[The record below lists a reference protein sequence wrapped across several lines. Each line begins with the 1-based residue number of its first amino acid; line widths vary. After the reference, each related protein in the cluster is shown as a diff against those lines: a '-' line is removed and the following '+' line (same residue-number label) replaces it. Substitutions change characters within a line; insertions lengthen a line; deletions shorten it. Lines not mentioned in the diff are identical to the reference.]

1 MSRAERRR
9 SKREKKRQAG
19 ESARK
24 AQQLAELA
32 LAREELQGRSA
43 AEWLNLFNE
52 HQGTPEACPGGHPEL
67 AFASATFGADSMR
80 KDHVCPAC
88 GVGETGR
95 RAIEN
100 RQGE

>member
-67 AFASATFGADSMR
+67 AFASATFGADSLR
-80 KDHVCPAC
+80 EDHVCPAC

-95 RAIEN
+95 RATEN

>member
-1 MSRAERRR
+1 MSRAERRG

-52 HQGTPEACPGGHPEL
+52 HQGTPEACPGG
-67 AFASATFGADSMR
+67 ASR
-80 KDHVCPAC
+80 
-88 GVGETGR
+88 VGLCLGYFR
-95 RAIEN
+95 CRLHA
-100 RQGE
+100 RGPCLSGLWRWGDGPPGH